1 MILVVALSPIPSF
14 AWGGGKPR
22 KASPPAA
29 VKLRPSGIAAS
40 TLIPSASVGVQAART
55 HQKRRLHPNPTS
67 VGLRPVRVPI
77 RRLHRNR
84 LRCRRPAG
92 ALRTGKDEIAQ
103 GAVDFQGTDQKNG
116 ELRRPREPL
125 LGPCRYA
132 AAVVCAMPTTVD
144 WWHWDGVKPGAPPF
158 AAVPGKDTIAAPEWE
173 GIIAVA
179 AAPLG
184 TEGEGEDTITA
195 HEWEGIIAVA
205 ATPLGRGGMP
215 GEGTIVAD
223 EWEGIIRTC
232 PERIPSLP
240 KKKMY
245 WFARSREANSV
256 QVSRPGEAS
265 YPEATKG
272 KPEYNLHVLKSM
284 KKKKK
289 KKKKRGKRNKRGQGG
304 SEDKSQEK
312 QEVAQEHLG
321 SVSSSYSSP
330 LREPQAPLVPMWTSP
345 SGEVV
350 YGITDDPTAAE
361 AYHWAFHEYKNKRA
375 RQELLPTVRSSIS
388 AAIEHYNPEQK
399 KTLLNAS
406 KSIVSLSAY
415 HDGREINQ
423 GTGIII
429 ECDEVK
435 NSAIILTSAWLI
447 CIKKPFDDWSHKD
460 YAPEAKVTV
469 HMLDDTISVCR
480 LLYFS
485 KHLDIALF
493 ETVGGL
499 TIPIMPLKSD
509 LEYGQDFCVLTRD
522 INIDLICTTV
532 KVKYLDP
539 YEHQHNHYM
548 FIGGSIPKCGTGGAL
563 ADFSGNTVGM
573 LFCTLPMVAFL
584 PSSLI
589 LTCLRL
595 WKKFGQILGL
605 KFKTVDFQEMT
616 LIELLS
622 RKYNITSGLIVG
634 EVSAECAAEKLGIRV
649 GDIIL
654 SLSRE
659 RAFQL
664 ENILLSIGERY
675 LEEGN
680 DSSSKV
686 DIKVNFRVLNEYT

>member
-1 MILVVALSPIPSF
+1 MKSRRALWISRERTRRTANYEDRENPFWALAGMPPPSSVPCQLQSTGGTGMESSPEHLP
-14 AWGGGKPR
+14 
-22 KASPPAA
+22 SPPCQA
-29 VKLRPSGIAAS
+29 RTPSPPPSGRAS
-40 TLIPSASVGVQAART
+40 SPSQLLPWEQRERERIQSPPMSGRASSPSQQLPWEEGACPER
-55 HQKRRLHPNPTS
+55 
-67 VGLRPVRVPI
+67 VRSSPMSG
-77 RRLHRNR
+77 RASSSLQQ
-84 LRCRRPAG
+84 LP
-92 ALRTGKDEIAQ
+92 
-103 GAVDFQGTDQKNG
+103 
-116 ELRRPREPL
+116 
-125 LGPCRYA
+125 
-132 AAVVCAMPTTVD
+132 
-144 WWHWDGVKPGAPPF
+144 
-158 AAVPGKDTIAAPEWE
+158 WE
-173 GIIAVA
+173 
-179 AAPLG
+179 
-184 TEGEGEDTITA
+184 E
-195 HEWEGIIAVA
+195 
-205 ATPLGRGGMP
+205 
-215 GEGTIVAD
+215 
-223 EWEGIIRTC
+223 RTC

-265 YPEATKG
+265 YPEATEG

-399 KTLLNAS
+399 KTQINAS

-485 KHLDIALF
+485 KHFDIALF

-595 WKKFGQILGL
+595 WKKFGQIVRPQLGL

-659 RAFQL
+659 KAFQ
-664 ENILLSIGERY
+664 
-675 LEEGN
+675 
-680 DSSSKV
+680 V
-686 DIKVNFRVLNEYT
+686 

>member
-1 MILVVALSPIPSF
+1 
-14 AWGGGKPR
+14 
-22 KASPPAA
+22 
-29 VKLRPSGIAAS
+29 
-40 TLIPSASVGVQAART
+40 
-55 HQKRRLHPNPTS
+55 
-67 VGLRPVRVPI
+67 
-77 RRLHRNR
+77 
-84 LRCRRPAG
+84 
-92 ALRTGKDEIAQ
+92 
-103 GAVDFQGTDQKNG
+103 
-116 ELRRPREPL
+116 
-125 LGPCRYA
+125 
-132 AAVVCAMPTTVD
+132 
-144 WWHWDGVKPGAPPF
+144 
-158 AAVPGKDTIAAPEWE
+158 
-173 GIIAVA
+173 
-179 AAPLG
+179 
-184 TEGEGEDTITA
+184 
-195 HEWEGIIAVA
+195 
-205 ATPLGRGGMP
+205 
-215 GEGTIVAD
+215 
-223 EWEGIIRTC
+223 
-232 PERIPSLP
+232 
-240 KKKMY
+240 MY

-265 YPEATKG
+265 YPEATEG

-399 KTLLNAS
+399 KTQINAS

-485 KHLDIALF
+485 KHFDIALF

-595 WKKFGQILGL
+595 WKKFGQIVRPQLGL

-659 RAFQL
+659 KAFQ
-664 ENILLSIGERY
+664 
-675 LEEGN
+675 
-680 DSSSKV
+680 V
-686 DIKVNFRVLNEYT
+686 

>member
-1 MILVVALSPIPSF
+1 
-14 AWGGGKPR
+14 
-22 KASPPAA
+22 
-29 VKLRPSGIAAS
+29 
-40 TLIPSASVGVQAART
+40 
-55 HQKRRLHPNPTS
+55 
-67 VGLRPVRVPI
+67 
-77 RRLHRNR
+77 
-84 LRCRRPAG
+84 
-92 ALRTGKDEIAQ
+92 
-103 GAVDFQGTDQKNG
+103 
-116 ELRRPREPL
+116 
-125 LGPCRYA
+125 
-132 AAVVCAMPTTVD
+132 MPTTVD

-223 EWEGIIRTC
+223 EWEGIIVMAAVPWEERTG
-232 PERIPSLP
+232 PERYHRGRGRKCIVLR
-240 KKKMY
+240 
-245 WFARSREANSV
+245 ARGSHV
-256 QVSRPGEAS
+256 PGMSAGGVACMCRGRAGCEPCVMLARR
-265 YPEATKG
+265 
-272 KPEYNLHVLKSM
+272 VLSCFY
-284 KKKKK
+284 KKK
-289 KKKKRGKRNKRGQGG
+289 KKKKRGKRNKRGQVG

-361 AYHWAFHEYKNKRA
+361 AYHWAFHEYKNKR
-375 RQELLPTVRSSIS
+375 
-388 AAIEHYNPEQK
+388 
-399 KTLLNAS
+399 
-406 KSIVSLSAY
+406 
-415 HDGREINQ
+415 DGREINQ

-485 KHLDIALF
+485 KHFDIALF

-595 WKKFGQILGL
+595 WKKFG
-605 KFKTVDFQEMT
+605 
-616 LIELLS
+616 
-622 RKYNITSGLIVG
+622 
-634 EVSAECAAEKLGIRV
+634 
-649 GDIIL
+649 
-654 SLSRE
+654 
-659 RAFQL
+659 
-664 ENILLSIGERY
+664 
-675 LEEGN
+675 
-680 DSSSKV
+680 
-686 DIKVNFRVLNEYT
+686 